1 MVDNILGLID
11 SFRKVRVLVVGD
23 AMLDVY
29 LDGLVNRVSR
39 EAPVPIVDVSHQR
52 RAAGGAANTAVNIR
66 SMGGRV
72 RFLSVIGDDR
82 EGTLLR
88 SVLEAGDVRTDDL
101 LVHPGRSSLVKNRIT
116 AGSQILMRFDQGT
129 TERVDDGAEDELIVR
144 LSRAFLTSDAV
155 VVSDYGYGLVTPKV
169 VERLHELQSSS
180 PRTLV
185 VDSKHLSDF
194 RALNVTS
201 VKPNYDETLRLLGLE
216 KSVTPEQIAYYGDQI
231 LELTGSRIAA
241 VTLDSK
247 GALFFERGCS
257 PYRTYAHPAHQAR
270 STGAGDTF
278 VSALTLSL
286 ALEAPTAIAAEI
298 ASAAA
303 AVVVGKDG
311 TTACSAGELR
321 AYFRLGGKC
330 IGDTSRLAECV
341 DLCRKQGQTIVF
353 TNGCFD
359 ILHRG
364 HISCLNKAKAMGDVL
379 IVGVNSDKS
388 VRRLKGVDRPI
399 NRLEDRVRVLAALS
413 CVDHIIVFGEDTPAE
428 VLRVVR
434 PDVFVKGGDYTLE
447 SLPEAPLVR
456 ELGGRVQILP
466 YVESLSTTGII
477 DRIRKSPDNHAG
489 AGPVAAA
496 MNTEWVL

>member
-1 MVDNILGLID
+1 MIDSMLGFID
-11 SFRKVRVLVVGD
+11 SFNHVRVLVVGD

-29 LDGLVNRVSR
+29 MDGSVKRVSR
-39 EAPVPIVDVSHQR
+39 EAPVPIVDIARQK

-82 EGTLLR
+82 EGCLLQ
-88 SVLEAGDVRTDDL
+88 SALEDGGVKADDL
-101 LVHPGRSSLVKNRIT
+101 LVHSGRSSLVKNRIT
-116 AGSQILMRFDQGT
+116 AGSQILLRFDQGT
-129 TERVDDGAEDELIVR
+129 TEQIDDGIEDELIVR
-144 LSRAFLTSDAV
+144 LSRSFPASDAV
-155 VVSDYGYGLVTPKV
+155 IVSDYGYGLVTPRVIEK
-169 VERLHELQSSS
+169 LHQLQMSS

-194 RALNVTS
+194 RALDVTS

-216 KSVTPEQIAYYGDQI
+216 TTVTPEQIACYGDRI

-247 GALFFERGCS
+247 GALFFERGSS

-286 ALEAPTAIAAEI
+286 ALDAPTAIAAEM

-303 AVVVGKDG
+303 AVVVGRDG

-321 AYFRLGGKC
+321 EYFRLGGKC
-330 IGDTSRLAECV
+330 VGDLGRLAECV

-364 HISCLNKAKAMGDVL
+364 HISYLNKAKAMGDVL
-379 IVGVNSDKS
+379 MVGINSDKS
-388 VRRLKGVDRPI
+388 VRKLKGIDRPI
-399 NRLEDRVRVLAALS
+399 NGLEDRIRVLAALS
-413 CVDHIIVFGEDTPAE
+413 CVDHIIAFDEDTPAD
-428 VLRVVR
+428 VLRIVR
-434 PDVFVKGGDYTLE
+434 PDVFAKGGDYTLE
-447 SLPEAPLVR
+447 ALPEAPLVR
-456 ELGGRVQILP
+456 ELGGQVQILP

-477 DRIRKSPDNHAG
+477 DRIRKSPDNHSG
-489 AGPVAAA
+489 VGPLATAIKA
-496 MNTEWVL
+496 ERSL

>member
-1 MVDNILGLID
+1 MIDDILGLID
-11 SFRKVRVLVVGD
+11 SFRRVRVLVVGD

-29 LDGLVNRVSR
+29 LDGTVNRVSR
-39 EAPVPIVDVSHQR
+39 EAPVPIVDITRQKH
-52 RAAGGAANTAVNIR
+52 AAGGAANTAVNIR

-72 RFLSVIGDDR
+72 RFLSVVGGDP
-82 EGTLLR
+82 EGDLLR
-88 SVLEAGDVRTDDL
+88 RALEAEDVRTDDL
-101 LVHPGRSSLVKNRIT
+101 LVHSGRSSLVKNRVT
-116 AGSQILMRFDQGT
+116 AGSQILLRFDQGT
-129 TERVDDGAEDELIVR
+129 TKQIDDGVEDELIDR
-144 LSRAFLTSDAV
+144 LSRSFQTSDAV
-155 VVSDYGYGLVTPKV
+155 VISDYGYGLVTPRV
-169 VERLHELQSSS
+169 IERVGRLQSSA

-201 VKPNYDETLRLLGLE
+201 VKPNYDEALRLLGL
-216 KSVTPEQIAYYGDQI
+216 KSSVMPEQIACYGDRI
-231 LELTGSRIAA
+231 LDLTGSRIAA

-247 GALFFERGCS
+247 GALFFERGNS

-286 ALEAPTAIAAEI
+286 ALDAPTAIAAEI

-311 TTACSAGELR
+311 TTACSARELHE
-321 AYFRLGGKC
+321 YFRLGGKC
-330 IGDTSRLAECV
+330 IGDIARLKERV
-341 DLCRKQGQTIVF
+341 DICRKQGETIVF

-359 ILHRG
+359 IIHRG
-364 HISCLNKAKAMGDVL
+364 HISYLNKAKAMGDIL
-379 IVGVNSDKS
+379 IVGINSDRS
-388 VRRLKGVDRPI
+388 VRRLKGADRPI
-399 NRLEDRVRVLAALS
+399 NLLEDRIRVLAALS
-413 CVDHIIVFGEDTPAE
+413 CVDHIIAFDEDTPAE
-428 VLRVVR
+428 IVRVVR

-447 SLPEAPLVR
+447 NLPEAPLVR

-477 DRIRKSPDNHAG
+477 DRIRRSPDDQDTLG
-489 AGPVAAA
+489 AARPRRARH
-496 MNTEWVL
+496 L